1 MRSTLSKWIDDGD
14 DGVEE
19 PQGHRSNQ
27 EVTDEKQE
35 VSNTEAGKEIIENF
49 DLISESRIDE
59 ALGKVWLSQLSGKG
73 AFMTQSTCAR

>member
-27 EVTDEKQE
+27 EVTDEK
-35 VSNTEAGKEIIENF
+35 
-49 DLISESRIDE
+49 
-59 ALGKVWLSQLSGKG
+59 
-73 AFMTQSTCAR
+73 